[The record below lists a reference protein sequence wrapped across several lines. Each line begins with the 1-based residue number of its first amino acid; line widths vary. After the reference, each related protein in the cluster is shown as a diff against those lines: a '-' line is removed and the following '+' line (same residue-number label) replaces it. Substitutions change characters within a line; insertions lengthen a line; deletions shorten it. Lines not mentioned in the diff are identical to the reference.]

1 MLIEIK
7 TGELSNIE
15 TIRLIKRQI
24 FLANRVEKKIPLD
37 LLKKLCNRLK
47 ELSNIAEK
55 LSDIEES
62 ISNIFDENDFSTIS
76 AIPIVIR
83 QRNLIMAV
91 WFQMIHYVVE
101 IISLSGNIAV
111 NEEDLKKDLSWKDI
125 KILAK
130 SFSDSLSFM

>member
-7 TGELSNIE
+7 TSELSNLE
-15 TIRLIKRQI
+15 TIQLIKRQI

-37 LLKKLCNRLK
+37 LLKELCKRLK

-62 ISNIFDENDFSTIS
+62 ISVIFDENDLSTIS
-76 AIPIVIR
+76 AIPIVIG
-83 QRNLIMAV
+83 QRNLIIIV
-91 WFQMIHYVVE
+91 WNEIIHYVVK
-101 IISLSGNIAV
+101 IISLAGNIAV
-111 NEEDLKKDLSWKDI
+111 DEEDLKNDLCWKDI